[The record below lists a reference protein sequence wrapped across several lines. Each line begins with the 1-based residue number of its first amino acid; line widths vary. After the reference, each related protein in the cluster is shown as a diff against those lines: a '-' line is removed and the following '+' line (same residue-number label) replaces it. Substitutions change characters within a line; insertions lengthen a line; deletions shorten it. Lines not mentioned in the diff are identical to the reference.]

1 MLFLEEMRDLFLY
14 NKKSTAMWLNRRH
27 VAGLI
32 FNTINNNWVNLRS
45 KVIQTS
51 FNLVLRYSL
60 CTKHKNTNT
69 NSFFVYHTQRVDF
82 IFYYQ

>member
-1 MLFLEEMRDLFLY
+1 FYIHWYNIMLFLDGMRDY
-14 NKKSTAMWLNRRH
+14 
-27 VAGLI
+27 
-32 FNTINNNWVNLRS
+32 NWVDLRS

-51 FNLVLRYSL
+51 SNLVLRYSL

-69 NSFFVYHTQRVDF
+69 NNFFVYHTQRVDG